1 MAQNNVKMSNSQAF
15 QLKYLEMY
23 IIMQPTEAYFGENVI
38 LKLLLLWNLLK
49 IKYYNNSFKLFFLQY
64 KVFFKTKFYFPSVTD
79 DQRTTSQQMGSS
91 VGERSQCCA
100 PTTWQHCE
108 IVVGEEFYTGCLIK
122 GTICQLCAWQPMSL
136 YPFEICQNTHE
147 ICARLSS

>member
-1 MAQNNVKMSNSQAF
+1 MAQNNVKMCNSHAF
-15 QLKYLEMY
+15 QLKSLEMY

-38 LKLLLLWNLLK
+38 LKLLLWNL
-49 IKYYNNSFKLFFLQY
+49 IKLNIIIIHLNIFFYSITCFETKL
-64 KVFFKTKFYFPSVTD
+64 YFPSVPD

-108 IVVGEEFYTGCLIK
+108 TVVGEEFYTGCLIK